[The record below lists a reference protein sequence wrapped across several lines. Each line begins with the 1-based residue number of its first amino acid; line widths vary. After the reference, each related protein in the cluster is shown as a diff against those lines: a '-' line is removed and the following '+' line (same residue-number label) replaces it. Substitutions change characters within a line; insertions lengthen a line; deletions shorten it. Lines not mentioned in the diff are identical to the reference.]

1 MIFISAYPSGV
12 TQTTLGIGVAV
23 AITVVAAF
31 IVCVLLA
38 GVLLFYCISKP
49 QSRCSESET
58 SSNQQQQADLEY
70 EEIQAI
76 SREKIELRENM
87 AYGPAQRIE
96 LSENVA
102 YEPVQH

>member
-1 MIFISAYPSGV
+1 M
-12 TQTTLGIGVAV
+12 
-23 AITVVAAF
+23 AIALVVAF
-31 IVCVLLA
+31 IVSVLA
-38 GVLLFYCISKP
+38 GVLLFYCISKA
-49 QSRCSESET
+49 QSQRSKSET
-58 SSNQQQQADLEY
+58 SSNQQQQVGPEY

-76 SREKIELRENM
+76 SREKIVMRENM

>member
-1 MIFISAYPSGV
+1 MAI
-12 TQTTLGIGVAV
+12 AV
-23 AITVVAAF
+23 VVAF
-31 IVCVLLA
+31 IVCVLA

-49 QSRCSESET
+49 QSRCSKTET
-58 SSNQQQQADLEY
+58 SSNQQQQADPEY

>member
-1 MIFISAYPSGV
+1 M
-12 TQTTLGIGVAV
+12 

-31 IVCVLLA
+31 IVCVLV
-38 GVLLFYCISKP
+38 GVLLFYCISKA
-49 QSRCSESET
+49 QSRCFKPET
-58 SSNQQQQADLEY
+58 SSNQQQQADPEY

-76 SREKIELRENM
+76 SRERIELRENM
-87 AYGPAQRIE
+87 AYEPVQRIE

>member
-1 MIFISAYPSGV
+1 MAI
-12 TQTTLGIGVAV
+12 AV
-23 AITVVAAF
+23 VVAF
-31 IVCVLLA
+31 IVGVLA

-49 QSRCSESET
+49 QSQCSKSET
-58 SSNQQQQADLEY
+58 SSNQQQQVGPEY

-76 SREKIELRENM
+76 HREKIELRENM